1 MLAIDKDGHSA
12 TSTNE
17 TYLRLQRLRFNRYFS
32 ISTHIYLIWGFAG
45 FHRIVLQLHVGDGNG
60 VDLGALSRNSYTYN
74 STSCKT
80 SNTCRGLEDMH
91 GFSDFSSSR

>member
-1 MLAIDKDGHSA
+1 MLAIDEDGRSA
-12 TSTNE
+12 ACTHK

-45 FHRIVLQLHVGDGNG
+45 FHRIGLQLHFGDGND
-60 VDLGALSRNSYTYN
+60 VDLGALSRISCTYN

-80 SNTCRGLEDMH
+80 DNARRGLEDMR